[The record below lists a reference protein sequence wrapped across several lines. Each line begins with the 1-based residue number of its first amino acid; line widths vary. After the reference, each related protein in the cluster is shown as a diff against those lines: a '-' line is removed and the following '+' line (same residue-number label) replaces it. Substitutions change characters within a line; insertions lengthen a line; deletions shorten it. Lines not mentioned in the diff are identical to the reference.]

1 MTWSCRKLL
10 ALPGSVIDEELE
22 GVVIVENPDG
32 VGQSQELLTLH
43 LLVCSPLLLLV
54 LVIDVQFG
62 KEFLALL
69 QILLRVIEL
78 VAHLGNLDG
87 NLANARHLLL
97 DGLHEASISLML
109 AAFNSFAV
117 LALGND
123 LVHHHRHHLLHLR
136 RICVTRREQTK
147 GCDTHHGE
155 WAVCHHFKEPLTQT
169 LASQNGVRPNSSTA
183 FTTLHTKIHVLK
195 SSIKFTICTSTVV
208 TK

>member
-10 ALPGSVIDEELE
+10 ALPGSVFDEELE

-43 LLVCSPLLLLV
+43 LLVCCPLLLLV

-97 DGLHEASISLML
+97 DGLHEGVDFLDASRLQ
-109 AAFNSFAV
+109 
-117 LALGND
+117 
-123 LVHHHRHHLLHLR
+123 LL
-136 RICVTRREQTK
+136 C
-147 GCDTHHGE
+147 
-155 WAVCHHFKEPLTQT
+155 
-169 LASQNGVRPNSSTA
+169 SS
-183 FTTLHTKIHVLK
+183 
-195 SSIKFTICTSTVV
+195 CPRQ
-208 TK
+208 

>member
-10 ALPGSVIDEELE
+10 ALPGSVFDEELE

-97 DGLHEASISLML
+97 DGLHEGVDFLDASRLQ
-109 AAFNSFAV
+109 
-117 LALGND
+117 
-123 LVHHHRHHLLHLR
+123 LL
-136 RICVTRREQTK
+136 C
-147 GCDTHHGE
+147 
-155 WAVCHHFKEPLTQT
+155 
-169 LASQNGVRPNSSTA
+169 SS
-183 FTTLHTKIHVLK
+183 
-195 SSIKFTICTSTVV
+195 CPRQ
-208 TK
+208 